1 MTESFFFLSNI
12 FLSRKNTH
20 QVRCCH
26 FLIVKIINVSVN
38 LIQMS
43 KQNRKLYH
51 HDGEQLG
58 FDIKSTYQ
66 NTEQNEVCS
75 CSLYVARNEWVPIY
89 LTKTVLKR
97 TSNSIFNK
105 EIVDLEE
112 LQWTGKLQVTRL
124 YFLKD
129 IMLAHFQRLFGRYN
143 RDVFSENEGKIHE
156 GGCVEELFSWT
167 CRLASCNFNID

>member
-51 HDGEQLG
+51 HDGEQFG

-66 NTEQNEVCS
+66 NTEQNEG
-75 CSLYVARNEWVPIY
+75 VPIY

-105 EIVDLEE
+105 EIIDLEE
-112 LQWTGKLQVTRL
+112 LQ
-124 YFLKD
+124 
-129 IMLAHFQRLFGRYN
+129 
-143 RDVFSENEGKIHE
+143 
-156 GGCVEELFSWT
+156 
-167 CRLASCNFNID
+167 